1 MFGRVTGS
9 VPRRWA
15 YVNNTKRTLAALVGA
30 TTLLLTV
37 PGSASAANG
46 SFRYTYVD
54 KTGEE
59 QTGTLHHPSSE
70 ECITIP
76 EAAIEYVQDSAHSP
90 KNRTDATAVVF
101 TNADCTGDWFSL
113 KPYTGGASDRLKF
126 RSVVFS

>member
-1 MFGRVTGS
+1 
-9 VPRRWA
+9 
-15 YVNNTKRTLAALVGA
+15 VNNTKRTLVALMGA

-46 SFRYTYVD
+46 TFRYTYVD
-54 KTGEE
+54 ETGMD
-59 QTGTLHHPSSE
+59 QTGTLHDPSSG
-70 ECITIP
+70 ECVVIP
-76 EAAIEYVQDSAHSP
+76 EAEIEYFQESAHSP

-101 TNADCTGDWFSL
+101 TNADCTGEWFSL